1 MSDEKDTPKFP
12 TEEVEFKPIRRKDA
26 DSNSNSL
33 DLHSIDSKLE
43 DLEYT
48 IKKTDNTEEV
58 HEETPFLDTQA
69 TETSQVE
76 DLARTTDIDEIE
88 LQNLNPENVTETA
101 VEDKSK
107 RSNAERLKKFL
118 NSTRPA
124 RFRIVGLVMLGIVVV
139 LLFSLFIHKSLESVQ
154 YDKVN

>member
-12 TEEVEFKPIRRKDA
+12 TEHIELKPIRCKDTN
-26 DSNSNSL
+26 SNSNSL

-43 DLEYT
+43 DLEYA
-48 IKKTDNTEEV
+48 KKTDNTEEV
-58 HEETPFLDTQA
+58 HEETPFLETQA

-88 LQNLNPENVTETA
+88 LQNLNPEYVAETA